1 MKRFWNKVN
10 RGVVL
15 AVALILLL
23 IGFAVVKEVQFRT
36 EAPLIRDTAKTAI
49 EELLLLNV
57 SDEETVLGRV
67 RSSDVQ
73 LRERDRLEAVLSEY
87 WDADAESD
95 YFMDAVSVRASFE
108 KYLQAPVRMQARELT
123 LSIADQDV
131 SVRQNGTDYAVVT
144 VEINALSARYRGDGE
159 MLFYGEYY
167 GGEEIG
173 VVLGE
178 YLGAYDGYVEMEL
191 HRRDGVWRV
200 CGMSAW
206 VQLRDKAVIAE
217 TGGAD

>member
-15 AVALILLL
+15 AIALILLL
-23 IGFAVVKEVQFRT
+23 VGFVVVKEVQFRM

-57 SDEETVLGRV
+57 SGEETVLGQV
-67 RSSDVQ
+67 RSYDVQ
-73 LRERDRLEAVLSEY
+73 LRERDRLESVLSTY

-95 YFMDAVSVRASFE
+95 YHLDAVSVRAAFE
-108 KYLQAPVRMQARELT
+108 KYLQAPVRMQMRELT
-123 LSIADQDV
+123 MSIADQDV

-144 VEINALSARYRGDGE
+144 VDINALSARYRGDGE
-159 MLFYGEYY
+159 TVFYGEYY

-191 HRRDGVWRV
+191 HRRDGAWRV

-206 VQLRDKAVIAE
+206 VQLRDKAVITE

>member
-1 MKRFWNKVN
+1 M
-10 RGVVL
+10 
-15 AVALILLL
+15 
-23 IGFAVVKEVQFRT
+23 
-36 EAPLIRDTAKTAI
+36 
-49 EELLLLNV
+49 
-57 SDEETVLGRV
+57 
-67 RSSDVQ
+67 
-73 LRERDRLEAVLSEY
+73 
-87 WDADAESD
+87 
-95 YFMDAVSVRASFE
+95 
-108 KYLQAPVRMQARELT
+108 
-123 LSIADQDV
+123 
-131 SVRQNGTDYAVVT
+131 RQNGTDYAVVT